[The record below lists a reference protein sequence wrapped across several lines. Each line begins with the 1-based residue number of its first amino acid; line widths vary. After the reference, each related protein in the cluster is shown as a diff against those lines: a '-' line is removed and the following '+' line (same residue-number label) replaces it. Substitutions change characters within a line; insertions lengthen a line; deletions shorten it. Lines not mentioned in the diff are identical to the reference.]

1 MGRFLGKVEQEA
13 GSEMMRLVEE
23 LVEMEE
29 QVLPPGQ
36 RLGSDSLLML
46 VTLGHLMG
54 IGGCMRV
61 GLNMQRSGTGVLV
74 ATLKRGHSRMS
85 GWLVVRGMLRS
96 RGEDSARRQGGCS

>member
-1 MGRFLGKVEQEA
+1 
-13 GSEMMRLVEE
+13 MMRLVEE

-36 RLGSDSLLML
+36 RLGSVSLLML
-46 VTLGHLMG
+46 FVTLGHLMG

-85 GWLVVRGMLRS
+85 GWLVVRGLQRS

>member
-1 MGRFLGKVEQEA
+1 
-13 GSEMMRLVEE
+13 MMRLVEE

-36 RLGSDSLLML
+36 RLGSGSLLF

-61 GLNMQRSGTGVLV
+61 GLNMQRSGTGLLV

-85 GWLVVRGMLRS
+85 GWLVVRGLQRS